1 MSTCVEKVM
10 NGDYNPFNPKI
21 KFLNFN
27 LLYSLWIMYGSYD
40 FFCIVMIF
48 FELCMVVMI

>member
-27 LLYSLWIMYGSYD
+27 LLYSLWIMYGSYGLIQ
-40 FFCIVMIF
+40 FYWH
-48 FELCMVVMI
+48 EYKYK